1 MKKKTF
7 LLLLLLAIVGAT
19 TFTSCTKEDG
29 VATEDS
35 MNVVDSFLTRS
46 SEQVVHFNIGY
57 GVENNVVFDVYAE
70 NPYEITSEGLN
81 LKEGVSPILSS
92 VTDSK
97 GSYNISRVISGGVKE
112 VYIASECEDV
122 PVLLHGVISNGVVE
136 PQEVAWASDEVS
148 RAAKKE
154 KAPKKN
160 SDKKPGK
167 GDDKKPGKGDDK
179 KPGKGDDK
187 KPGKGD
193 DKKPGKDDNE
203 FTEEMI
209 VVQDLSMVFDVKP
222 KFKKL
227 LVTSESKMNVD
238 VRSYEVTG
246 TNDVLYIAKANAME
260 DFVATTYSTSDS
272 KRKVV
277 VRTTVKFTRSAEEE
291 ESGEQKEG
299 EKKKGR
305 TVVRTTVKLSSWDD
319 AGSRAMW
326 TYKPMLDVEQAIA
339 ETLERYSKNIERGE
353 VIEIVIDVDF
363 EKGVNYNKFV
373 KSIAIPPYAPFIEHI
388 D

>member
-19 TFTSCTKEDG
+19 TFTSCNKEDG

-160 SDKKPGK
+160 SGKKPGK
-167 GDDKKPGKGDDK
+167 GDHKKPGKGDN
-179 KPGKGDDK
+179 
-187 KPGKGD
+187 
-193 DKKPGKDDNE
+193 KKPGKDDNE
-203 FTEEMI
+203 FTEDMI

-238 VRSYEVTG
+238 VQSYEVTG

-260 DFVATTYSTSDS
+260 DFVATTYSTSNS

-339 ETLERYSKNIERGE
+339 ETLERYSKNIARGE

-373 KSIAIPPYAPFIEHI
+373 ESIAIPPYAPFIEHV

>member
-81 LKEGVSPILSS
+81 FKEGVSPILSS

-167 GDDKKPGKGDDK
+167 DDDK

-203 FTEEMI
+203 FIEDMI

-238 VRSYEVTG
+238 VQSYEVTG

-373 KSIAIPPYAPFIEHI
+373 ESIAIPPYAPFIEHI

>member
-19 TFTSCTKEDG
+19 TFTSCNKEDG

-160 SDKKPGK
+160 SGKKPGK
-167 GDDKKPGKGDDK
+167 GDHKKPGKGDN
-179 KPGKGDDK
+179 
-187 KPGKGD
+187 
-193 DKKPGKDDNE
+193 KKPGKDDNE
-203 FTEEMI
+203 FTEDMI

-238 VRSYEVTG
+238 VQSYEVTG

-260 DFVATTYSTSDS
+260 DFVATTYSTSNS

-319 AGSRAMW
+319 SGSRALW

-363 EKGVNYNKFV
+363 EKGVKYNKFV
-373 KSIAIPPYAPFIEHI
+373 ESIAIPPYAPFIKHV

>member
-1 MKKKTF
+1 MKKKNF
-7 LLLLLLAIVGAT
+7 LLLLLSTIVGTA
-19 TFTSCTKEDG
+19 TFTSCNSEDVVVTG
-29 VATEDS
+29 DDS

-167 GDDKKPGKGDDK
+167 GDNKKPGKDDN
-179 KPGKGDDK
+179 
-187 KPGKGD
+187 
-193 DKKPGKDDNE
+193 KKPGKDDNE
-203 FTEEMI
+203 FTEDMI

-238 VRSYEVTG
+238 VQSYEVTG

-305 TVVRTTVKLSSWDD
+305 TVVRTTVKMSSWDE
-319 AGSRAMW
+319 AASRAIW
-326 TYKPMLDVEQAIA
+326 NYKPMLDVQQAINEA
-339 ETLERYSKNIERGE
+339 LDKYSKNLNRGE
-353 VIEIVIDVDF
+353 ILEITIGVDF
-363 EKGVNYNKFV
+363 EKGVNYKEFV
-373 KSIAIPPYAPFIEHI
+373 ESIAIPPYAPFIEHVN
-388 D
+388 